1 MSSYRQTMDY
11 LFGQLPMF
19 QREGVSALKKDLTN
33 IQAICQHLNHP
44 QDNYPTI
51 HIAGTNGKGSVAHIL
66 GAILQAHGLRTGIYT
81 SPHYRDFRE
90 RIKVNG
96 KIIHRKNVVEF
107 VDAHKEYF
115 DKLSPSFFEITVA
128 MAFDFFSARK
138 VDIAIIE
145 TGLGGRLDSTNIIN
159 PIISVI
165 TNISFDHQNVLGN
178 TITEI
183 AGEKAGI
190 IKPYTPV
197 VIGEKQTDANKVF
210 QRVAKQEEAEISF
223 ASDNYEV
230 KILRSSSKNSVFEVH
245 KNNELKFSELKVN
258 LTGNYQEKN
267 LATAFEAIDVLGKTI
282 VTNNIEERDSQ
293 QYEKAVKRLSYIA
306 RPKDIVIEQGLAN
319 LKSLTNFIGRWQ
331 IIADK
336 PTVLV
341 DSGHNEG
348 ALALTLKE
356 LQKMSYKTLHIII
369 GVVKDKDLT
378 KMLKLFPKEAKY
390 YFTTPNVPR
399 GLPPKEL
406 RAAAESVGLEGRHYK
421 SVKSSLKAAL
431 WHAKKDDLVFV
442 GGSSFVVGEVL

>member
-19 QREGVSALKKDLTN
+19 QRDGTSALKKDLTN

-107 VDAHKEYF
+107 VDTNKEFF
-115 DKLSPSFFEITVA
+115 DELNPSFFEITVA

-165 TNISFDHQNVLGN
+165 TNISLDHQKILGD
-178 TITEI
+178 TIAEI
-183 AGEKAGI
+183 AAEKAGI
-190 IKPYTPV
+190 IKTYTPV
-197 VIGEKQTDANKVF
+197 VVGEKNAESAKVF
-210 QRVAKQEEAEISF
+210 QKVAKQEEAEISF
-223 ASDNYEV
+223 ASDNYNV
-230 KILRSSSKNSVFEVH
+230 KILRSTNKNSYFEVH
-245 KNNELKFSELKVN
+245 KNGELKFEELKVN
-258 LTGNYQEKN
+258 ITGNYQEKN
-267 LATAFEAIDVLGKTI
+267 LATAFEAVDMLGKTV
-282 VTNNIEERDSQ
+282 VTNNIEERDIE
-293 QYEKAVKRLSYIA
+293 QYEKAVKRLAYIA

-331 IIADK
+331 VIAEK
-336 PTVLV
+336 PMVLV

-348 ALALTLKE
+348 ALALTLKQ
-356 LQKMSYKTLHIII
+356 LKKMSYKNLHIII
-369 GVVKDKDLT
+369 GMVKDKDVSN
-378 KMLKLFPKEAKY
+378 MLKLFPKDAKY

-399 GLPPKEL
+399 GLSPKEL
-406 RAAAESVGLEGRHYK
+406 RAAAEAVGLEGRHYK
-421 SVKSSLKAAL
+421 TVKSSLKAAL
-431 WHAKKDDLVFV
+431 WHAKKEDLIFV